1 MSGQGK
7 TLPDR
12 LIYMKQNKY
21 LFLYAGSIFHNID
34 SWIFRVKPSYLDQ
47 IESLLR
53 RKETMLGTDL
63 TQKHSDISILS
74 LGPYNKCILIKK
86 IKFQIAADYLRRYIG
101 RSQAFREFIAST
113 TLLSIKVRCPIPIS
127 YGVNLS
133 PFGQYESLY
142 VGEYIENS
150 INGVEFLI
158 EEKGIEERNSFLSA
172 VAQDL
177 ATIHNNGFFHKDSH
191 FGNILCK
198 FVDPTKIFWIDND
211 LKKIKS
217 LRNKYER
224 VALGRFQKILR
235 HDIIS
240 FNEWYFFIEN
250 YFSNLKK

>member
-158 EEKGIEERNSFLSA
+158 QEKGIKERNSFLSA

-177 ATIHNNGFFHKDSH
+177 ATMCNNGFFHKDSH

-217 LRNKYER
+217 LRNKYEKI
-224 VALGRFQKILR
+224 ALGRFQKILR
-235 HDIIS
+235 RDIIS
-240 FNEWYFFIEN
+240 IKEWDFFIET
-250 YFSNLKK
+250 YFSYLKK

>member
-1 MSGQGK
+1 
-7 TLPDR
+7 
-12 LIYMKQNKY
+12 MKKNKY
-21 LFLYAGSIFHNID
+21 LFLYAASIFHNID
-34 SWIFRVKPSYLDQ
+34 SWIFRVKPGYLDQ
-47 IESLLR
+47 IESLLKK
-53 RKETMLGTDL
+53 KETMLGTDL
-63 TQKHSDISILS
+63 TQKHSDISTLT
-74 LGPYNKCILIKK
+74 LGPHNKCILIKK

-113 TLLSIKVRCPIPIS
+113 TLLSIKVRCPTPIS

-142 VGEYIENS
+142 VNEYIENS

-217 LRNKYER
+217 PRNKYER

-235 HDIIS
+235 SDIIS

>member
-1 MSGQGK
+1 MGGQGK
-7 TLPDR
+7 TLPNR
-12 LIYMKQNKY
+12 LIYMKKNKY
-21 LFLYAGSIFHNID
+21 LFLYAASIFHNID
-34 SWIFRVKPSYLDQ
+34 SWIFRVKPGYLDQ
-47 IESLLR
+47 IESLLKK
-53 RKETMLGTDL
+53 KETMLGTDL
-63 TQKHSDISILS
+63 TQKHSDISTLT
-74 LGPYNKCILIKK
+74 LGPHNKCILIKK

-113 TLLSIKVRCPIPIS
+113 TLLSIKVRCPTPIS

-142 VGEYIENS
+142 VNEYIENS

-217 LRNKYER
+217 PRNKYER

-235 HDIIS
+235 SDIIS